1 MAATSSRLAFR
12 DPESISVRIPGTT
25 ASAASTPLA
34 KRSAFSTK
42 LLLVFVSAAIFSLV
56 LSGSR
61 KSSPERLTVN

>member
-1 MAATSSRLAFR
+1 MAATSSRLAFK
-12 DPESISVRIPGTT
+12 DPERISVRIPGTT

-42 LLLVFVSAAIFSLV
+42 LLLVFVSAAFFSLV